1 LNSVGP
7 YVRPLEDHTF
17 ADHWA
22 VPHADADDYF
32 WVPTVPP
39 YVVKR
44 PEPERVPLMEA
55 LFVPRDAWVLSGS
68 LIEPLCAASAGG
80 APLALSQEAFAE
92 LIGYH
97 RTYVGGLERGE
108 RNLTLKGVER
118 IAERLEVPALSL
130 LVQN

>member
-1 LNSVGP
+1 
-7 YVRPLEDHTF
+7 
-17 ADHWA
+17 
-22 VPHADADDYF
+22 
-32 WVPTVPP
+32 
-39 YVVKR
+39 
-44 PEPERVPLMEA
+44 MEA

-108 RNLTLKGVER
+108 RNLRSSSRQVRLLPVVMAWPFIGGVLPFTGGDGLGTR
-118 IAERLEVPALSL
+118 FATFPYPSSCP
-130 LVQN
+130 